1 MGILN
6 NYQKYYEEDM
16 NIQQQMEEAQ
26 EAFEQTELEKDIIV
40 MIADWS
46 DKFNLPINTELQI
59 AKGKRAVLAY
69 ELIEEEFKEFGE
81 ASLDEDIVAIQDSLG
96 DLLWVTIRAMMEY
109 GIDPVKCIRAIYKSN
124 MSKIDYTVEDGA
136 LTMRK
141 YAQEG
146 IITKLQHNHKKGTFV
161 TVRAS
166 DDKVLKSHKFV
177 EPKFEQ

>member
-1 MGILN
+1 MGILD
-6 NYQKYYEEDM
+6 NYFKYYEEDM

-26 EAFEQTELEKDIIV
+26 EAFEQTELEKDIV
-40 MIADWS
+40 AMVANWS
-46 DKFNLPINTELQI
+46 KTFDLPICSKLALPPGPRQ
-59 AKGKRAVLAY
+59 VLAY
-69 ELIEEEFKEFGE
+69 ELIKEEFEEFGE
-81 ASLDEDIVAIQDSLG
+81 ASIDEDLTEIQDSLG

-146 IITKLQHNHKKGTFV
+146 LTTKLQHNHRRGTFI